1 MSSDRDVFYQEKYK
15 QLIDKYEKM
24 PNQSISVQHNL
35 AILNYL
41 VDGKNPFPVFM
52 DITKKIQDECKSN
65 DLWLIHPSWALL
77 NYHIALYY
85 YQRCQYENCSYILS
99 SIWLHANFVDDL
111 TLLFVSLLSMD
122 LVTSVNDWRY
132 FDKARAFLAEKV
144 KKGEPV
150 AALKELLNKHFGD
163 TQKRQI
169 IEDQIRYVSLQ
180 VNIAK
185 HIIKNDDVSRSE
197 IQKILSQYLL
207 QKNLTIHQI
216 FPLLSASL
224 FVKNYD
230 AYGKILEAVPNLYS
244 SDCSIVNNRGVYD
257 ILKEKYSSALL
268 HFSKA
273 LGTRGND
280 EVTNPYHQVL
290 YNIGLSLLF
299 KQKPRKAFEVFHS
312 IIPVIPKFS
321 YLWLRLSECC
331 VMYYKKHIAKLRA
344 KMQLSQVISRRFST
358 PTRCFTILP
367 TSSAKL
373 YSNYMDT
380 KNGTLED
387 LNLEFA
393 QRCALNAV
401 HLSGKKGQ
409 LFISAL
415 LICTYISLEMNEWEQ
430 AANYAKEIISSPEA
444 DSAIK
449 FTARVYGAQALC
461 MLHEKEKA
469 IEYLRTQILEVAIGQ
484 SKKSIM
490 FYLTYAQLYI
500 FNQDYQSAFYYL
512 SKVSEQDQNCP
523 EYILTRVQYE
533 IKKGGVNE
541 GLRILSEYSQNS
553 EE

>member
-1 MSSDRDVFYQEKYK
+1 
-15 QLIDKYEKM
+15 M